1 MKAIDIWFIACMI
14 FILAAIFEYA
24 CLLYLK
30 KLFIRYLENKAII
43 TIQVVICDFSIFV
56 KTYTFRRKRLEKIE
70 EKAKIRS
77 HSSASISTLEVRFSM
92 NIMNESNV
100 YIFFVG

>member
-30 KLFIRYLENKAII
+30 KLFIRYLENKSF
-43 TIQVVICDFSIFV
+43 TIKVVICDFSIFV

-77 HSSASISTLEVRFSM
+77 HSSASISTLEVRISM

>member
-30 KLFIRYLENKAII
+30 KLFIRYLENKSI
-43 TIQVVICDFSIFV
+43 TIQVACDFSIFV

-77 HSSASISTLEVRFSM
+77 HSSASISTLEVRIS
-92 NIMNESNV
+92 SKK
-100 YIFFVG
+100 FFKIIA